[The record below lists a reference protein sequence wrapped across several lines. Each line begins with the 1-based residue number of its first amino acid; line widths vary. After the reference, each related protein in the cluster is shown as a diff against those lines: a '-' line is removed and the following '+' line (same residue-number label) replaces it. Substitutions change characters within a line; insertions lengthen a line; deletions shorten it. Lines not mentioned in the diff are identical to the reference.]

1 MPRIP
6 IIEDLIEGSVP
17 PGTNILVEYDPS
29 SQWYNASITMAAGW
43 LRTGGRVTYNAAAQ
57 SPDKV
62 RSQLKRHGID
72 PGELEKN
79 EKFSIIDFYT
89 TTLGQKSKEKHA
101 VGSLKVADMS
111 IFVAKNV
118 MQGPS
123 EPDVLRLTDDHS
135 VLSRF
140 NDEKIW
146 VEFLLTRSVP
156 SVSMTNQIG
165 VRAVM
170 KNVHS
175 DWVYKKLEGAHDGTL
190 EFKLEELG
198 NTSKDLVR
206 IKTIRNA
213 IFDREWHELKI
224 RENFE
229 VGVGK

>member
-1 MPRIP
+1 MRLP
-6 IIEDLIEGSVP
+6 IIEDLIEGAVP
-17 PGTNILVEYDPS
+17 PGSNILVEYDPA

-43 LRTGGRVTYNAAAQ
+43 LSTGGRVVYNAAAQ

-62 RSQLKRHGID
+62 RSQLRSHGLDIAQFERD
-72 PGELEKN
+72 

-89 TTLGQKSKEKHA
+89 ATLGQKSKEKQA
-101 VGSLKVADMS
+101 VDSLKVADMS
-111 IFVAKNV
+111 IYVAKNV
-118 MQGPS
+118 MQGQP

-140 NDEKIW
+140 NDEKMW

-156 SVSMTNQIG
+156 SVSMTSQIG

-190 EFKLEELG
+190 EFKLEEVG
-198 NTSKDLVR
+198 NTSKDLLR
-206 IKTIRNA
+206 IKTMRNA
-213 IFDREWHELKI
+213 VFNREWHELKI

-229 VGVGK
+229 VAVAK

>member
-6 IIEDLIEGSVP
+6 IVEDLIKGTVQPGS
-17 PGTNILVEYDPS
+17 NILVEYDPA

-43 LRTGGRVTYNAAAQ
+43 LRTEGSVAYNAAAQ

-72 PGELEKN
+72 TVELERSGKL
-79 EKFSIIDFYT
+79 SIIDFYT
-89 TTLGQKSKEKHA
+89 ITLGQKSKEKLA
-101 VGSLKVADMS
+101 VDSLKVADMS
-111 IFVAKNV
+111 IFVAKNL
-118 MQGPS
+118 MQGP
-123 EPDVLRLTDDHS
+123 PAPNLLRLTDDHS

-140 NDEKIW
+140 NDEKTW
-146 VEFLLTRSVP
+146 VEFILTRSVP

-190 EFKLEELG
+190 EFDLKEVG
-198 NTSKDLVR
+198 NTSKDLLR
-206 IKTIRNA
+206 IKTMRNA
-213 IFDREWHELKI
+213 IFDRKWHELKI

-229 VGVGK
+229 VTLGK